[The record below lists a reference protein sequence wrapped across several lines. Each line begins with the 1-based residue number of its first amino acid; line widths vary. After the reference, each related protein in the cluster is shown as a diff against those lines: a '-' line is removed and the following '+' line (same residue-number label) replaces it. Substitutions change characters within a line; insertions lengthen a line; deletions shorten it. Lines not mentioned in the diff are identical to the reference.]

1 MKVFIYLLMS
11 EYFTKKEA
19 FVSINSIHDNKYV
32 HKFFSIL
39 SFSYYYYHFNVVV
52 VFSSV
57 IVVKFSLN
65 LLQMNEQLNK
75 LNK

>member
-1 MKVFIYLLMS
+1 MS

-19 FVSINSIHDNKYV
+19 FVSIKSIHDNKYV

-39 SFSYYYYHFNVVV
+39 SFSYYYYHFNVFVVVV